1 MGPTTKLSLA
11 SRRAAAALGIALVA
25 WTAAAPPQTA
35 PPQTAPAAA
44 PANDSYVGEWRGII
58 TQDLGPTVRYFDMEM
73 SLAPSAADSSAYAV
87 SCHVMDGDYHAYMTG
102 EAAVTAAGE
111 LVVQEHELVR
121 ADSIPGMAW
130 CLKRLDLRK
139 SMEKGVLHLRGRW
152 SGVTYFGDCPPGDM
166 DLIRNVTRT

>member
-1 MGPTTKLSLA
+1 MSLPIV
-11 SRRAAAALGIALVA
+11 AALFA
-25 WTAAAPPQTA
+25 WTTAAPPW
-35 PPQTAPAAA
+35 QTAPA
-44 PANDSYVGEWRGII
+44 PEDSYVGEWRGII

-73 SLAPSAADSSAYAV
+73 SLARSVADSAAFAV
-87 SCHVMDGDYHAYMTG
+87 SCHVADGDYHAYMTG
-102 EAAVTAAGE
+102 EAVVTPDGE
-111 LVVQEHELVR
+111 LIVQEDQLVR

-152 SGVTYFGDCPPGDM
+152 SGVTYFGDCPPGDL

>member
-1 MGPTTKLSLA
+1 MPSDRPLNSVSSLWTV
-11 SRRAAAALGIALVA
+11 AAAALLLAV
-25 WTAAAPPQTA
+25 TAATPARLAPQQAT
-35 PPQTAPAAA
+35 
-44 PANDSYVGEWRGII
+44 DSYLGEWRGII
-58 TQDLGPTVRYFDMEM
+58 TQDLGPTTRYFDMEM
-73 SLAPSAADSSAYAV
+73 SLAPSASDSLAYAV

-102 EAAVTAAGE
+102 EAKLLPSGE
-111 LVVQEHELVR
+111 LVVQEHELIR

-152 SGVTYFGDCPPGDM
+152 SGVTYFGECPPGDM